1 MPRQVSACYL
11 VGATLCRHVIESK
24 RRHARAESRR
34 VDIESPTNLFA
45 ALFNPLPHLDDGV
58 FGLADGRQG
67 VIIRRPF
74 AHRKLVED
82 PEKQY

>member
-1 MPRQVSACYL
+1 MLQRPSVR
-11 VGATLCRHVIESK
+11 ATTSGYSLLY
-24 RRHARAESRR
+24 ESRR